1 MIVYPTRESLQ
12 LFGAVIILL
21 LIWLT
26 SLILASPLFIYKK
39 LDHHDFKLNGTDLDG
54 LNFCFEDW
62 PVSHGRA
69 YFSIFSIIVQ
79 YILPIIIVSVSKK
92 HFRHFFLLLAHKRKL
107 MHVSIRNKTQYL
119 K

>member
-1 MIVYPTRESLQ
+1 MYPTRESLQ

-21 LIWLT
+21 LIWVT

-79 YILPIIIVSVSKK
+79 YILPIIIVSVSNLNIYLIKK
-92 HFRHFFLLLAHKRKL
+92 NNDVLRQKKRKD
-107 MHVSIRNKTQYL
+107 STINEFKSR
-119 K
+119 